1 MKESLRKWCSMGVY
15 ESEAK
20 LEEKLIDQLVKQG
33 YKKVQIDTVED
44 LERNFREQI
53 NEHNKLRLDGKP
65 LSDKEFER
73 LMIKISGKGVF
84 QSAKE
89 LRQLQDIQRDDGTI
103 AYIEL
108 FNTREWCQNIFQVTH
123 QTTVE
128 GKYTNR
134 YDVTLLINGLP
145 LVQIELK
152 RRGMDMKEAF
162 NQIKRYK
169 RHSYSGLYK
178 FIQIFIIS
186 NGVDTKYFANGD
198 QELNY
203 GFTFYWTDVNNER
216 INNLEYFCL
225 TFLDRCQ
232 IGKVIARYMILNQTE
247 KMLLVMRP
255 YQIYAVENIVSR
267 ALDTNNNGY
276 VWHTTGS
283 GKTITSFKTSQ
294 ILAKEPS
301 INQVFFLVDRKD
313 LDKQTLDEFNKFKP
327 GCVDLTN
334 NTDKLIEQMKDS
346 TKDLIVTTIQKMAN
360 ACSNPKYAPILEK
373 YKDLKTVFIIDECHR
388 SQFGDMH
395 RQISK
400 TFTNAQ
406 YFGFTGTPRFKENPS
421 QDGRSTAD
429 IFEKCLHTYLIKD
442 AIKDGNVLGFS
453 VDYIKTIE
461 SQIDDSDEEMVQAI
475 DTNEVFVDDA
485 RISIIAQH
493 IIDHHNIKTRDR
505 KYNSLFA
512 VSSIPML
519 TKYYDT
525 FKILNNNLKI
535 GAIFTY
541 GANENLDHKEEHSRD
556 TLERIISDY
565 NKMYNTNFSTNTFD
579 AYFRDICKKIKNT
592 DIDIVIVVD
601 MLLTGFDAKRLN
613 TLYIDK
619 PLKFH
624 NLIQAF
630 SRTNRV
636 ESDTKPFGNIVCYDL
651 PSKFR
656 VDEAVKLFSQTDSI
670 DTVIMAPYEDYLNKF
685 KVAVLELLK
694 IAPVVDS
701 VDSLER
707 EEDIKAFIIA
717 FRTVAKL
724 LVSLKT
730 FNEFDL
736 DNGDTELNA
745 QMFEDYKSKYYELYR
760 KLLND
765 KEKSSI
771 LNDVTFS
778 LELIQTDKINVSY
791 ILNLIRNVDLTNEH
805 QKKKD
810 IENIESKL
818 VNITD
823 DELFLKADLI
833 RSFLKSILPTLKE
846 DDSID
851 EALDKHMNVE
861 REKEI
866 EKFSKDNNINL
877 DNLKEIIDEYEYSG
891 IFPDSLIGKS
901 IDAPFLKKISII
913 ENIKV
918 FIRNL
923 LKKYM

>member
-1 MKESLRKWCSMGVY
+1 MGVY
-15 ESEAK
+15 ESEVK

-33 YKKVQIDTVED
+33 YKKIQIDTVED
-44 LERNFREQI
+44 LERNFREKI
-53 NEHNKLRLDGKP
+53 NEHNKFRLEGKP

-84 QSAKE
+84 PSAKE

-123 QTTVE
+123 QTTVA

-145 LVQIELK
+145 LIQIELK

-216 INNLEYFCL
+216 INNLEHFCL

-360 ACSNPKYAPILEK
+360 ACSNPKYAPLLEK

-453 VDYIKTIE
+453 VDYMKFVDLKS
-461 SQIDDSDEEMVQAI
+461 SQTKEEVMVEGI
-475 DTNEVFVDDA
+475 DTEEVFMADD
-485 RISIIAQH
+485 RVRLIAQN
-493 IIDHHNIKTRDR
+493 IIDHHNTKTREK
-505 KYNSLFA
+505 KYNALFT
-512 VSSIPML
+512 VSSIPL
-519 TKYYDT
+519 LVKYYNT
-525 FKILNNNLKI
+525 FKSLNHNLKI

-541 GANENLDHKEEHSRD
+541 GANEDLDNNPEHSRESLD
-556 TLERIISDY
+556 KIIDDY
-565 NKMYNTNFSTNTFD
+565 NKIYNTNFSSSTFD

-592 DIDIVIVVD
+592 EIDIVIVVN

-613 TLYIDK
+613 TLYVDK
-619 PLKFH
+619 SLKYH
-624 NLIQAF
+624 DLIQAF

-636 ESDTKPFGNIVCYDL
+636 ESETKPFGNIVCYRTT
-651 PSKFR
+651 KER
-656 VDEAVKLFSQTDSI
+656 VDEAVKLFSQTDNI

-685 KVAVLELLK
+685 KVAVSELLK
-694 IAPVVDS
+694 ITPVVDS

-707 EEDIKAFIIA
+707 EEDIKAFIVA

-724 LVSLKT
+724 LVSLRT

-736 DNGDTELNA
+736 DNGDTDLNT

-760 KLLND
+760 RLSND

-771 LNDVTFS
+771 LNDITFS

-791 ILNLIRNVDLTNEH
+791 ILNLIRNVDLTNAE

-833 RSFLKSILPTLKE
+833 KNFLQSILPTLKE

-866 EKFSKDNNINL
+866 EKFSEDNNIKL

-913 ENIKV
+913 ENIKG

>member
-1 MKESLRKWCSMGVY
+1 MGSY
-15 ESEAK
+15 ESESK
-20 LEEKLIDQLVKQG
+20 LEDRMIDQLRKQG
-33 YKKVQIDTVED
+33 YQYVEIND
-44 LERNFREQI
+44 VNELEKNFREQV
-53 NEHNKLRLDGKP
+53 NLHNRGELNFKD

-73 LMIKISGKGVF
+73 LMVKISGKGIF

-89 LRQLQDIQRDDGTI
+89 LRQKQDIQRDDGSVV
-103 AYIEL
+103 YLEL
-108 FNTREWCQNIFQVTH
+108 FNTKDWCRNNFQVTH

-134 YDVTLLINGLP
+134 YDVTILINGLP

-152 RRGMDMKEAF
+152 RRGIDMKEAF

-178 FIQIFIIS
+178 FIQLFIIS

-216 INNLEYFCL
+216 ITNLEQFCVF
-225 TFLDRCQ
+225 FLDRCH
-232 IGKVIARYMILNQTE
+232 IGKMIARYMIINETE
-247 KMLLVMRP
+247 KMLMVMRP
-255 YQIYAVENIVSR
+255 YQVYAVENIVSR

-276 VWHTTGS
+276 IWHTTGS

-294 ILAKEPS
+294 ILSLEPS

-313 LDKQTLDEFNKFKP
+313 LDKQTLDEFNKFDP
-327 GCVDLTN
+327 GCVDMTN
-334 NTDKLIEQMKDS
+334 QTDKLIQQIKDS
-346 TKDLIVTTIQKMAN
+346 TKPLIITTIQKMAN
-360 ACSNPKYAPILEK
+360 ACSNPKYASVMEK
-373 YKDLKTVFIIDECHR
+373 YKDLKTIFIIDECHR

-400 TFTNAQ
+400 TFSKAQ

-442 AIKDGNVLGFS
+442 AIKDENVLGFS
-453 VDYIKTIE
+453 VDYMKFVEWNGQT
-461 SQIDDSDEEMVQAI
+461 EEDLMVEGI
-475 DTNEVFVDDA
+475 DTDEVFMSDD
-485 RISIIAQH
+485 RVRLIAQD
-493 IIDHHNIKTRDR
+493 IIDHHNTKTHNK
-505 KYNSLFA
+505 KYNALFT
-512 VSSIPML
+512 VSSIPL
-519 TKYYDT
+519 LIKYYDM
-525 FKILNNNLKI
+525 FKSLNHDLKI

-541 GANENLDHKEEHSRD
+541 GANEDLDKNPEHSREALD
-556 TLERIISDY
+556 RIIVDY
-565 NKMYNTNFSTNTFD
+565 NKMYKSNFSSHTFD
-579 AYFRDICKKIKNT
+579 SYFRDICKKIKNT
-592 DIDIVIVVD
+592 EIDIVIVVN

-613 TLYIDK
+613 TLYVDK
-619 PLKFH
+619 PLKYH
-624 NLIQAF
+624 DLIQAF

-636 ESDTKPFGNIVCYDL
+636 ETDTKPFGNIVCYRTT
-651 PSKFR
+651 KAR

-670 DTVIMAPYEDYLNKF
+670 DTVIMKPYEEYLSKF
-685 KVAVLELLK
+685 NEAVKKLLD
-694 IAPVVDS
+694 ITPVVES
-701 VDSLER
+701 VDSLES
-707 EEDIKAFIIA
+707 EDDIKEFIIA
-717 FRTVAKL
+717 FREVAKL
-724 LVSLKT
+724 LVSLRT
-730 FNEFDL
+730 FNQFDL
-736 DNGDTELNA
+736 DNPDSMINT
-745 QMFEDYKSKYYELYR
+745 QTFEDYKSKYYELYR
-760 KLLND
+760 KISND

-791 ILNLIRNVDLTNEH
+791 ILNLIRNVDLTDEE

-810 IENIESKL
+810 IEDIQSKL

-833 RSFLKSILPTLKE
+833 KSFLTSILPALKE

-851 EALDKHMNVE
+851 EALDNHMIHE
-861 REKEI
+861 RQKEI
-866 EKFSKDNNINL
+866 EKFASENNINL
-877 DNLKEIIDEYEYSG
+877 ETLETIINEYEYSG
-891 IFPDSLIGKS
+891 IFPDGLIGQS
-901 IDAPFLKKISII
+901 IEAPFLKKITII
-913 ENIKV
+913 ENIKG
-918 FIRNL
+918 FIKNL

>member
-1 MKESLRKWCSMGVY
+1 MNTINLE
-15 ESEAK
+15 
-20 LEEKLIDQLVKQG
+20 LEE
-33 YKKVQIDTVED
+33 
-44 LERNFREQI
+44 
-53 NEHNKLRLDGKP
+53 KP

-108 FNTREWCQNIFQVTH
+108 FNSREWCQNIFQVTH
-123 QTTVE
+123 QTTIE

-152 RRGMDMKEAF
+152 RRGIDMKEAF

-203 GFTFYWTDVNNER
+203 GFTFYWTDEDNER
-216 INNLEYFCL
+216 INNLEQFGL
-225 TFLDRCQ
+225 TFLERCQ
-232 IGKVIARYMILNQTE
+232 ISKVIARYMILNQTE

-294 ILAKEPS
+294 ILAKESS

-360 ACSNPKYAPILEK
+360 ACSNPKYVPILEK
-373 YKDLKTVFIIDECHR
+373 YRDLKTVFIIDECHR

-442 AIKDGNVLGFS
+442 AIKDNNVLGFS
-453 VDYIKTIE
+453 VDYMKF
-461 SQIDDSDEEMVQAI
+461 IDYNSNQTEEDVMVEGI
-475 DTNEVFVDDA
+475 DTEEVFIADD
-485 RISIIAQH
+485 RVRLIVQD
-493 IIDHHNIKTRDR
+493 IIDHHNTKTRDR
-505 KYNSLFA
+505 KYNALFT
-512 VSSIPML
+512 VSSIPL
-519 TKYYDT
+519 LVKYYNM
-525 FKILNNNLKI
+525 FKSLNHDLKI

-541 GANENLDHKEEHSRD
+541 GANEDLDKNPEHSRESLD
-556 TLERIISDY
+556 KIIDDY
-565 NKMYNTNFSTNTFD
+565 NKMYNTNFSSNTFD

-592 DIDIVIVVD
+592 EIDIVIVVN

-613 TLYIDK
+613 TLYVDK
-619 PLKFH
+619 SLKYH
-624 NLIQAF
+624 DLIQAF

-636 ESDTKPFGNIVCYDL
+636 ESETKPFGNIVCYRTT
-651 PSKFR
+651 KER

-670 DTVIMAPYEDYLNKF
+670 DTVIMAPYKDYLNKF
-685 KVAVLELLK
+685 KVAVSELLK
-694 IAPVVDS
+694 ITPVVDS

-707 EEDIKAFIIA
+707 EEDIKAFVVA

-760 KLLND
+760 KLSND

-771 LNDVTFS
+771 LNDITFS

-791 ILNLIRNVDLTNEH
+791 ILNLIRNIDLTNET
-805 QKKKD
+805 QKLQD
-810 IENIESKL
+810 IENIERKL
-818 VNITD
+818 ANSTD
-823 DELFLKADLI
+823 DDLRSKTDLI
-833 RSFLKSILPTLKE
+833 KSFLKSILPTLKE

-851 EALDKHMNVE
+851 EALDKHMNIE

-866 EKFSKDNNINL
+866 EKFSEDNNINL

-918 FIRNL
+918 FISNL

>member
-1 MKESLRKWCSMGVY
+1 MGVY

-53 NEHNKLRLDGKP
+53 NEHNKFRLEEKP

-216 INNLEYFCL
+216 INNLEHFCL

-360 ACSNPKYAPILEK
+360 ACSNAKYAPILEK

-453 VDYIKTIE
+453 VDYMKFVDYNSNQT
-461 SQIDDSDEEMVQAI
+461 EEDVMVEGI
-475 DTNEVFVDDA
+475 DTEEVFIADD
-485 RISIIAQH
+485 RVRLIAQD
-493 IIDHHNIKTRDR
+493 IIDHHNTKTRDR
-505 KYNSLFA
+505 KYNALFT
-512 VSSIPML
+512 VSSIPL
-519 TKYYDT
+519 LVKYYNM
-525 FKILNNNLKI
+525 FKSLNHDLKI
-535 GAIFTY
+535 VVIFTY
-541 GANENLDHKEEHSRD
+541 GANEDLDKNSEHSRESLD
-556 TLERIISDY
+556 KIIDDY
-565 NKMYNTNFSTNTFD
+565 NKMYNTNFSSSTFD

-592 DIDIVIVVD
+592 EIDIVIVVN

-613 TLYIDK
+613 TLYVDK
-619 PLKFH
+619 SLKYH
-624 NLIQAF
+624 DLIQAF

-636 ESDTKPFGNIVCYDL
+636 ESETKPFGNIVCYRTT
-651 PSKFR
+651 KER

-685 KVAVLELLK
+685 KVAVSELLK
-694 IAPVVDS
+694 ITPVVDS

-724 LVSLKT
+724 LVSLRT

-736 DNGDTELNA
+736 DNGDTDLNA
-745 QMFEDYKSKYYELYR
+745 QMFEDYKSKYYKLYR
-760 KLLND
+760 RLSND

-791 ILNLIRNVDLTNEH
+791 ILNLIRNVDLTNEE

-810 IENIESKL
+810 IEDIESKL

-833 RSFLKSILPTLKE
+833 KSFLKSILPTLKE

-913 ENIKV
+913 ENIKG

>member
-1 MKESLRKWCSMGVY
+1 MGVY

-33 YKKVQIDTVED
+33 YKKAQIDTVED

-53 NEHNKLRLDGKP
+53 NEHNKFRLEEKP

-108 FNTREWCQNIFQVTH
+108 FNTREWCQNNFQVTH

-255 YQIYAVENIVSR
+255 YQIYAVESIISR

-360 ACSNPKYAPILEK
+360 ACSNPRYAPILEK

-453 VDYIKTIE
+453 VDYMKFVDLKS
-461 SQIDDSDEEMVQAI
+461 SQTEEDIMVEGI
-475 DTNEVFVDDA
+475 DTEEVFMADDRVRLIA
-485 RISIIAQH
+485 QDIIA
-493 IIDHHNIKTRDR
+493 HHNPKTRDK
-505 KYNSLFA
+505 KYNALFT
-512 VSSIPML
+512 VSSIPL
-519 TKYYDT
+519 LVKYYNI
-525 FKILNNNLKI
+525 FKSLNHDLKI

-541 GANENLDHKEEHSRD
+541 GANEDLDKSPEHSRESLD
-556 TLERIISDY
+556 KIIYDY
-565 NKMYNTNFSTNTFD
+565 NK
-579 AYFRDICKKIKNT
+579 
-592 DIDIVIVVD
+592 
-601 MLLTGFDAKRLN
+601 
-613 TLYIDK
+613 
-619 PLKFH
+619 
-624 NLIQAF
+624 
-630 SRTNRV
+630 
-636 ESDTKPFGNIVCYDL
+636 
-651 PSKFR
+651 
-656 VDEAVKLFSQTDSI
+656 
-670 DTVIMAPYEDYLNKF
+670 
-685 KVAVLELLK
+685 
-694 IAPVVDS
+694 IA
-701 VDSLER
+701 
-707 EEDIKAFIIA
+707 
-717 FRTVAKL
+717 
-724 LVSLKT
+724 
-730 FNEFDL
+730 
-736 DNGDTELNA
+736 
-745 QMFEDYKSKYYELYR
+745 
-760 KLLND
+760 
-765 KEKSSI
+765 
-771 LNDVTFS
+771 
-778 LELIQTDKINVSY
+778 
-791 ILNLIRNVDLTNEH
+791 
-805 QKKKD
+805 
-810 IENIESKL
+810 IE
-818 VNITD
+818 
-823 DELFLKADLI
+823 
-833 RSFLKSILPTLKE
+833 LKE
-846 DDSID
+846 DLLSVFSSED
-851 EALDKHMNVE
+851 VE
-861 REKEI
+861 KIMEK
-866 EKFSKDNNINL
+866 N
-877 DNLKEIIDEYEYSG
+877 
-891 IFPDSLIGKS
+891 
-901 IDAPFLKKISII
+901 AKKIYDR
-913 ENIKV
+913 IKERRKNV
-918 FIRNL
+918 R
-923 LKKYM
+923 Y

>member
-1 MKESLRKWCSMGVY
+1 MGSY
-15 ESEAK
+15 ESESK
-20 LEEKLIDQLVKQG
+20 LEDRMIDQLRKQG
-33 YKKVQIDTVED
+33 YQYVEIND
-44 LERNFREQI
+44 VNELEKNFREQV
-53 NEHNKLRLDGKP
+53 NLHNRGELNFKD

-73 LMIKISGKGVF
+73 LMVKISGKGIF

-89 LRQLQDIQRDDGTI
+89 LRQKQDIQRDDGSVV
-103 AYIEL
+103 YIEL
-108 FNTREWCQNIFQVTH
+108 FNTKDWCRNNFQVTH

-134 YDVTLLINGLP
+134 YDVTILINGLP

-152 RRGMDMKEAF
+152 RRGIDMKEAF

-178 FIQIFIIS
+178 FIQLFIIS

-216 INNLEYFCL
+216 ITNLEQFCVF
-225 TFLDRCQ
+225 FLDRCH
-232 IGKVIARYMILNQTE
+232 IGKMIARYMIINETE
-247 KMLLVMRP
+247 KMLMVMRP
-255 YQIYAVENIVSR
+255 YQVYAVENIVSR

-276 VWHTTGS
+276 IWHTTGS

-294 ILAKEPS
+294 ILSLEPS

-313 LDKQTLDEFNKFKP
+313 LDKQTLDEFNKFDP
-327 GCVDLTN
+327 GCVDMTN
-334 NTDKLIEQMKDS
+334 QTDKLIQQIKDS
-346 TKDLIVTTIQKMAN
+346 TKPLIITTIQKMAN
-360 ACSNPKYAPILEK
+360 ACSNPKYASVMGK
-373 YKDLKTVFIIDECHR
+373 YKDLKTIFIIDECHR

-400 TFTNAQ
+400 TFSKAQ

-442 AIKDGNVLGFS
+442 AIKDENVLGFS
-453 VDYIKTIE
+453 VDYMKFVEWNGQTEEDLMVEGIE
-461 SQIDDSDEEMVQAI
+461 TD
-475 DTNEVFVDDA
+475 EVFMSDD
-485 RISIIAQH
+485 RVRLIAQD
-493 IIDHHNIKTRDR
+493 IIDHHNTKTHNK
-505 KYNSLFA
+505 KYNALFT
-512 VSSIPML
+512 VSSIPL
-519 TKYYDT
+519 LIKYYDM
-525 FKILNNNLKI
+525 FKSLNHDLKI

-541 GANENLDHKEEHSRD
+541 GANEDLDKNPEHSREALD
-556 TLERIISDY
+556 RIIVDY
-565 NKMYNTNFSTNTFD
+565 NKMYKSNFSSHTFD
-579 AYFRDICKKIKNT
+579 SYFRDICKKIKNT
-592 DIDIVIVVD
+592 EIDIVIVVN

-613 TLYIDK
+613 TLYVDK
-619 PLKFH
+619 PLKYH
-624 NLIQAF
+624 DLIQAF

-636 ESDTKPFGNIVCYDL
+636 ETDTKPFGNIVCYRTT
-651 PSKFR
+651 KAR

-670 DTVIMAPYEDYLNKF
+670 DTVIMKPYEEYLSKF
-685 KVAVLELLK
+685 NEAVKKLLD
-694 IAPVVDS
+694 ITPVVES
-701 VDSLER
+701 VDSLES
-707 EEDIKAFIIA
+707 EDDIKEFIIA
-717 FRTVAKL
+717 FREVAKL
-724 LVSLKT
+724 LVSLRT
-730 FNEFDL
+730 FNQFDL
-736 DNGDTELNA
+736 DNPDSMINT
-745 QMFEDYKSKYYELYR
+745 QTFEDYKSKYYELYR
-760 KLLND
+760 KISND

-791 ILNLIRNVDLTNEH
+791 ILNLIRNVDLTDEE

-810 IENIESKL
+810 IEDIQSKL

-833 RSFLKSILPTLKE
+833 KSFLTSILPALKE

-851 EALDKHMNVE
+851 EALDNHMNHE
-861 REKEI
+861 RQKEI
-866 EKFSKDNNINL
+866 EKFASENNINL
-877 DNLKEIIDEYEYSG
+877 ETLETIINEYEYSG
-891 IFPDSLIGKS
+891 IFPDGLIGQS
-901 IDAPFLKKISII
+901 IEAPFLKKITII
-913 ENIKV
+913 ENIKG
-918 FIRNL
+918 FIKNL

>member
-1 MKESLRKWCSMGVY
+1 MGSY
-15 ESEAK
+15 ESESK
-20 LEEKLIDQLVKQG
+20 LEDRMIDQLRKQG
-33 YKKVQIDTVED
+33 YQYVEIND
-44 LERNFREQI
+44 VNELEKNFREQV
-53 NEHNKLRLDGKP
+53 NLHNRGELNFKD

-73 LMIKISGKGVF
+73 LMVKISGKGIF

-89 LRQLQDIQRDDGTI
+89 LRQKQDIQRDDGSVV
-103 AYIEL
+103 YIEL
-108 FNTREWCQNIFQVTH
+108 FNTKDWCRNNFQVTH

-134 YDVTLLINGLP
+134 YDVTILINGLP

-152 RRGMDMKEAF
+152 RRGIDMKEAF

-178 FIQIFIIS
+178 FIQLFIIS

-216 INNLEYFCL
+216 ITNLEQFCVF
-225 TFLDRCQ
+225 FLDRCH
-232 IGKVIARYMILNQTE
+232 IGKMIARYMIINETE
-247 KMLLVMRP
+247 KMLMVMRP
-255 YQIYAVENIVSR
+255 YQVYAVENIVSR

-276 VWHTTGS
+276 IWHTTGS

-294 ILAKEPS
+294 ILSLEPS

-313 LDKQTLDEFNKFKP
+313 LDKQTLDEFNKFDP
-327 GCVDLTN
+327 GCVDMTN
-334 NTDKLIEQMKDS
+334 QTDKLIQQIKDS
-346 TKDLIVTTIQKMAN
+346 TKPLIITTIQKMAN
-360 ACSNPKYAPILEK
+360 ACSNPKYASVMGK
-373 YKDLKTVFIIDECHR
+373 YKDLKTIFIIDECHR

-400 TFTNAQ
+400 TFSKAQ

-442 AIKDGNVLGFS
+442 AIKDENVLGFS
-453 VDYIKTIE
+453 VDYMKFVEWNGQT
-461 SQIDDSDEEMVQAI
+461 EEDLMVEGI
-475 DTNEVFVDDA
+475 DTDEVFMSDD
-485 RISIIAQH
+485 RVRLIAQD
-493 IIDHHNIKTRDR
+493 IIDHHNTKTHNK
-505 KYNSLFA
+505 KYNALFT
-512 VSSIPML
+512 VSSIPL
-519 TKYYDT
+519 LIKYYDM
-525 FKILNNNLKI
+525 FKSLNHDLKI

-541 GANENLDHKEEHSRD
+541 GANEDLDKNPEHSREALD
-556 TLERIISDY
+556 RIIVDY
-565 NKMYNTNFSTNTFD
+565 NKMYKSNFSSHTFD
-579 AYFRDICKKIKNT
+579 SYFRDICKKIKNT
-592 DIDIVIVVD
+592 EIDIVIVVN

-613 TLYIDK
+613 TLYVDK
-619 PLKFH
+619 PLKYH
-624 NLIQAF
+624 DLIQAF

-636 ESDTKPFGNIVCYDL
+636 ETDTKPFGNIVCYRTT
-651 PSKFR
+651 KAR

-670 DTVIMAPYEDYLNKF
+670 DTVIMKPYEEYLSKF
-685 KVAVLELLK
+685 NEAVKKLLD
-694 IAPVVDS
+694 ITPVVES
-701 VDSLER
+701 VGSLES
-707 EEDIKAFIIA
+707 EDDIKEFIIA
-717 FRTVAKL
+717 FREVAKL
-724 LVSLKT
+724 LVSLRT
-730 FNEFDL
+730 FNQFDL
-736 DNGDTELNA
+736 DNPDSMINT
-745 QMFEDYKSKYYELYR
+745 QTFEDYKSKYYELYR
-760 KLLND
+760 KISND

-791 ILNLIRNVDLTNEH
+791 ILNLIRNVDLTDEE

-810 IENIESKL
+810 IEDIQSKL

-833 RSFLKSILPTLKE
+833 KSFLTSILPALKE

-851 EALDKHMNVE
+851 EALDNHMNHE
-861 REKEI
+861 RQKEI
-866 EKFSKDNNINL
+866 EKFASENNINL
-877 DNLKEIIDEYEYSG
+877 ETLETIINEYEYSG
-891 IFPDSLIGKS
+891 IFPDGLIGQS
-901 IDAPFLKKISII
+901 IEAPFLKKITII
-913 ENIKV
+913 ENIKG
-918 FIRNL
+918 FIKNL

>member
-1 MKESLRKWCSMGVY
+1 MRSY
-15 ESEAK
+15 ESESK
-20 LEEKLIDQLVKQG
+20 LETRLISQLEKQG
-33 YKKVQIDTVED
+33 YEKVQIDDVES
-44 LERNFREQI
+44 LEKNFRKQV
-53 NEHNKLRLDGKP
+53 NRHNKVELKGRD

-73 LMIKISGKGVF
+73 LMVKISGKGVF

-89 LRQLQDIQRDDGTI
+89 LRQKQDIQRDDGTI
-103 AYIEL
+103 VYIEL
-108 FNTREWCQNIFQVTH
+108 FNTKDWCKNIFQVTH

-134 YDVTLLINGLP
+134 YDVTILINGLP
-145 LVQIELK
+145 LVQLELK

-169 RHSYSGLYK
+169 RHSYFGLYK
-178 FIQIFIIS
+178 FIQLFVIS

-203 GFTFYWTDVNNER
+203 GFTFYWTD
-216 INNLEYFCL
+216 INNDRITNLEQFCL
-225 TFLDRCQ
+225 FFLDRCH
-232 IGKVIARYMILNQTE
+232 IGKMIARYMIINETE
-247 KMLLVMRP
+247 KILMVMRP
-255 YQIYAVENIVSR
+255 YQVYAVENIVSR
-267 ALDTNNNGY
+267 ALDTSNNGY

-294 ILAKEPS
+294 ILSLEPS

-313 LDKQTLDEFNKFKP
+313 LDKQTLDEFNKFDP
-327 GCVDLTN
+327 GCVDMTN
-334 NTDKLIEQMKDS
+334 QTDKLIEQIKDS
-346 TKDLIVTTIQKMAN
+346 TKPLIITTIQKMAN
-360 ACSNPKYAPILEK
+360 ACSNPKYASVMEK
-373 YKDLKTVFIIDECHR
+373 YKDLKTIFIIDECHR

-400 TFTNAQ
+400 TFSKAQ

-453 VDYIKTIE
+453 VDYIKFIE
-461 SQIDDSDEEMVQAI
+461 YSGKTEEDIMVEGI
-475 DTNEVFVDDA
+475 DTDEVFMADERVNL
-485 RISIIAQH
+485 IAQD

-505 KYNSLFA
+505 KYNALLT
-512 VSSIPML
+512 VSSIPL
-519 TKYYDT
+519 LIKYYET
-525 FKILNNNLKI
+525 FKKLKHDLKI

-541 GANENLDHKEEHSRD
+541 GANEDLDKNPEHSREA
-556 TLERIISDY
+556 LERCMEDY
-565 NKMYNTNFSTNTFD
+565 NKIFKTNFSTHTFD
-579 AYFRDICKKIKNT
+579 AYFRDICKRIKNT
-592 DIDIVIVVD
+592 EIDIVIVVN

-613 TLYIDK
+613 TLYVDK
-619 PLKFH
+619 PLKYH
-624 NLIQAF
+624 DLIQAF

-636 ESDTKPFGNIVCYDL
+636 ETDTKPFGNIVCYRTT
-651 PSKFR
+651 KAR

-670 DTVIMAPYEDYLNKF
+670 DTVIMKPYEDYLDKF
-685 KVAVLELLK
+685 NEAVKKLLE
-694 IAPVVDS
+694 ITPEVES
-701 VDSLER
+701 VDSLES
-707 EEDIKAFIIA
+707 EDDIKEFIIA
-717 FRTVAKL
+717 FREVAKL

-730 FNEFDL
+730 FNQFDL
-736 DNGDTELNA
+736 DNSGSMINT
-745 QMFEDYKSKYYELYR
+745 QTFEDYKSKYYELYR
-760 KLLND
+760 KLSND

-791 ILNLIRNVDLTNEH
+791 ILNLIRNVDLSNEE

-810 IENIESKL
+810 IADIQSKL

-833 RSFLKSILPTLKE
+833 KSFLTSILPTLKE

-851 EALDKHMNVE
+851 EALDNHMNTE
-861 REKEI
+861 RQKEI
-866 EKFSKDNNINL
+866 EKFATENNIDL
-877 DNLKEIIDEYEYSG
+877 ETLETIINEFEYSG
-891 IFPDSLIGKS
+891 IFPDGLIGQS
-901 IDAPFLKKISII
+901 IEAPFLKKITII
-913 ENIKV
+913 ENIKGFV
-918 FIRNL
+918 KNL
-923 LKKYM
+923 LRKYM